1 MEKRSLLRIITA
13 VIPMVAEEEVGGIME
28 VAAGG
33 SVAIEDGY
41 YNPGYSLTM
50 ERPGFFH
57 GNAV

>member
-1 MEKRSLLRIITA
+1 
-13 VIPMVAEEEVGGIME
+13 MVAEEEVGGIME